1 MINHRTIL
9 CGILLAMCGIL
20 ALLPRAV
27 AGQPQP
33 PVTTGRYQVATSYR
47 DAGNWVFVTVIDT
60 VTGKI
65 VTRERYHGFQHY
77 TEVH

>member
-1 MINHRTIL
+1 MNNQRTIL
-9 CGILLAMCGIL
+9 CGIVLAVCGAL
-20 ALLPRAV
+20 AILPRGA
-27 AGQPQP
+27 AGQEQP
-33 PVTTGRYQVATSYR
+33 PLTTGRYQVATSYR

-65 VTRERYHGFQHY
+65 VTRERYHGFQQY